1 MADSITL
8 ATYNIH
14 KGLSPLN
21 RKLVIHEV
29 RDRLQSL
36 DADILLLQEVQ
47 GEHAA
52 NEDRKSVV

>member
-1 MADSITL
+1 MLTV

-29 RDRLQSL
+29 RTRLHAL
-36 DADILLLQEVQ
+36 DADVLLLQEVQ
-47 GEHAA
+47 GEHHSHG
-52 NEDRKSVV
+52 EKS